1 MEATHMNISEAA
13 TLSGVPP
20 KTIRYYE
27 SVGLIREASRKSSG
41 YRDYE
46 QEDVEVLRFIVRARN
61 LGFSMKDVGSLLALW
76 NDTHRSSAD
85 VKKLAQER
93 IGDIDERIAQLQ
105 SMRATL
111 SHLVAECHGD
121 ERSTCPILDGLSGNQ
136 APHDCCGDDT
146 KENSHGQVH
155 C

>member
-1 MEATHMNISEAA
+1 MNIGEAA
-13 TLSGVPP
+13 KLSGVPP

-27 SVGLIREASRKSSG
+27 SVGLIREASRKTSG

-46 QEDVEVLRFIVRARN
+46 PKDIEVLRFVVRARS
-61 LGFSMKDVGSLLALW
+61 LGFSLKDVCNLLALW

-85 VKKLAQER
+85 VKRLAMER
-93 IGDIDERIAQLQ
+93 IGDIDERIAQLE

-111 SHLVAECHGD
+111 SLLVAECHGD
-121 ERSTCPILDGLSGNQ
+121 ERSTCPILDGLSGNP
-136 APHDCCGDDT
+136 APHDCRGDEI